1 MEDIIRMLPD
11 SIANQIAAGEVVQ
24 RPASVVKELME
35 NSVDAGSTHIKLV
48 IKEAGKTLIQVI
60 DDGKGMSATDAR
72 MSFERHAT
80 SKISKAEDL
89 FSIRTMG
96 FRGEAL
102 ASIAAVAQV
111 ELKTK
116 RQTDELGTLL
126 VVEGSEVKAQEP
138 ISTQKGTIISV
149 KNLFYNIPARR
160 NFLKTNPVELRHISE
175 EFQRIALANP
185 EIRFSMF
192 QNDQETYLLDEGKL
206 SRRIVQ
212 LFGKSYQE
220 QLIPCEE
227 ETNYVKIKG
236 YVGKPDQARK
246 TRGEQFF
253 FINNRYI
260 KNGYLHHAVMHAY
273 NGMIQEDS
281 HPFYV
286 IFIDIDPRHV
296 DINVHPTKTEV
307 KFDDD
312 RLLYGIIAAATRQAL
327 AAYNVAPSIDFST
340 DVNFDHFI
348 AKATTEKVS
357 NADRSYMNFK
367 NLDQRQEGVK
377 NWEQLFQNA
386 NIEDFRS
393 RELAKVERS
402 GIEIK
407 TIESQPASLQGIKS
421 NDRKNTLQIHG
432 KYLVRQVKSGLV
444 LINQAAAHERILYEN
459 YLSRC
464 KNQDGVSQ
472 SILFPQQI
480 ELNPSDINLV
490 TAMQPELRKLGFEV
504 DLLGKN
510 TIVING
516 TPPEITNLSE
526 KEVFEGLLE
535 QFKQNKEKL
544 ELNQTENLARSL
556 AKRSGIKEGQ
566 SLKQEEIDH
575 LIDQL
580 FACAQPN
587 FTPDGQPTF
596 VVLSLD
602 KLASLF

>member
-35 NSVDAGSTHIKLV
+35 NSVDAGASHIKLV
-48 IKEAGKTLIQVI
+48 IKDAGKALIQVI

-116 RQTDELGTLL
+116 RATDELGSHL
-126 VVEGSEVKAQEP
+126 VIEGSEVKMQEP
-138 ISTQKGTIISV
+138 ASTQKGTIISV
-149 KNLFYNIPARR
+149 KNLFYNVPARR
-160 NFLKTNPVELRHISE
+160 NFLKTNPVELRHITE
-175 EFQRIALANP
+175 EFQRIALAYP
-185 EIRFSMF
+185 AIRFSMF
-192 QNDQETYLLDEGKL
+192 QNDQETYLLDDGKL

-212 LFGKSYQE
+212 LLGKSYQE

-227 ETNYVKIKG
+227 ETPYVKIKG

-260 KNGYLHHAVMHAY
+260 KNGYLHHAIMHAY

-286 IFIDIDPRHV
+286 IFIDIDPKHV

-312 RLLYGIIAAATRQAL
+312 RLLYGVIAAATRQAL
-327 AAYNVAPSIDFST
+327 GAYNVSPSLDFSA
-340 DVNFDHFI
+340 DVNFDHFVS
-348 AKATTEKVS
+348 KTSTEKITS
-357 NADRSYMNFK
+357 SDRSYMNFK
-367 NLDQRQEGVK
+367 NLDQRQDGAK

-386 NIEDFRS
+386 NIEDFRY
-393 RELAKVERS
+393 RELAKLERS
-402 GIEIK
+402 DVEIK
-407 TIESQPASLQGIKS
+407 TIESQTLSWLELKTS
-421 NDRKNTLQIHG
+421 EKKNTLQIHG
-432 KYLVRQVKSGLV
+432 KYLIRQVKSGIV
-444 LINQAAAHERILYEN
+444 IINQAAAHERILYEN

-464 KNQDGVSQ
+464 KNQNGVSQ
-472 SILFPQQI
+472 SILFPQHI

-490 TAMQPELRKLGFEV
+490 IAMQPELRNLGFEV

-510 TIVING
+510 SIVING
-516 TPPEITNLSE
+516 APPEITNLPE
-526 KEVFEGLLE
+526 KEIFEGLLE
-535 QFKQNKEKL
+535 QFKQNKERL

-556 AKRSGIKEGQ
+556 ARRSSIKEGQ
-566 SLKQEEIDH
+566 LLKQEEIDH

-587 FTPDGQPTF
+587 FTPDGQPIF